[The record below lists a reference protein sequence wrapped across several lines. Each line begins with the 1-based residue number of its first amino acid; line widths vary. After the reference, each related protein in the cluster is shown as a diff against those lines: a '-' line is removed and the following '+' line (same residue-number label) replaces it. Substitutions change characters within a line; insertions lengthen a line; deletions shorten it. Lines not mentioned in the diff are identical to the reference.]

1 MATDEYA
8 AAAVEFDNAFDQAG
22 PPPTQQQK
30 LDRLKERLMGE
41 LRGRA
46 CIDTVEGRKLVHLCA
61 REGFVVRVEAWVW
74 YSGRTVQRSGVP
86 VFPSGKPR
94 GYSDLSPDGTRVN
107 YPHLHRY
114 DPKAE
119 WLEEGE
125 YIIIQQVRDGE
136 AEFRRFKAYEGIEPP
151 CVVGIFLQGG
161 DIPDD
166 DTLPIEG
173 APESD
178 SDFEP
183 PVPEQDS
190 QGSGPESE
198 GGEPPPS
205 SPSPPPRRS
214 TRVRRAPA
222 RFTPDPD
229 GAGPAEPYN
238 PAEPPEVEHA
248 IEVAQS
254 IASRLSR
261 VRRPPARYGR

>member
-30 LDRLKERLMGE
+30 LDKLKGTLVDK
-41 LRGRA
+41 LDGRA
-46 CIDTVEGRKLVHLCA
+46 CIDTIEGRKLVHLCA
-61 REGFVVRVEAWVW
+61 REGFVVRIEAWVW
-74 YSGRTVQRSGVP
+74 YSGRTVRRSGVP

-94 GYSDLSPDGTRVN
+94 GYSDLSPDGARVN

-125 YIIIQQVRDGE
+125 YIIIRQVRDGE
-136 AEFRRFKAYEGIEPP
+136 AEFRRFKAYEGIDPP
-151 CVVGIFLQGG
+151 CVIDIFL
-161 DIPDD
+161 PD
-166 DTLPIEG
+166 DTLPIED

-183 PVPEQDS
+183 PVLEPAS
-190 QGSGPESE
+190 QESEPESG
-198 GGEPPPS
+198 GGEPPPP
-205 SPSPPPRRS
+205 PSPPPRRS

-229 GAGPAEPYN
+229 SAGPAEPYN